1 MKFIDGAW
9 LLQPGVRPHYP
20 VEVYDARRENDTLV
34 VVASCRPL
42 RHRGD
47 TLQGPLLTYTFSA
60 PLEGVIK
67 VRIEHHVGT
76 AERAPRL
83 PLQTDTVVPES
94 TTSADSAT
102 FTSGPLTACIP
113 RGKGWKASFVAGD
126 VTLTTSGDRDSG
138 WIETA
143 DRGAFMMMAL
153 SLGVGECVYGL
164 GERFTAFVKN
174 GQIVENTNKDGGTGT
189 DQAYKAVPFYLTN
202 RGYGI
207 LVNET
212 GPVSFEVA
220 SERLSRVQF
229 SLAAESL
236 EFCVI
241 YGPAPKDVLRRLT
254 ALTGRPALPPPWS
267 FGLWLTTSFL
277 TNYDEAT
284 VMGFI
289 DGMKQRDLPLHVFH
303 FDCFWMRE
311 FEWCSFEWDPRTF
324 PDPAGLLRRLHER
337 GLKVCVWINPYIA
350 QRSPLFAE
358 GAAGGF
364 FLKKPNGD
372 VWQSDL
378 WQPGMAIVDFT
389 NPAARTWYTGHLR
402 RLLDMGVDSF
412 KTDFGERIPV
422 DVVYHDGS
430 NPVGMHNYYSVLY
443 NETVFRLLEE
453 TRGRGEAML
462 FARSSY
468 ATGQR
473 FPVHWGGDCSS
484 NFESMAETLRGGLS
498 LGLSGFGFWSH
509 DIGGFEGLPP
519 EPLYKRWVAFGLLSS
534 HSRLHGSTSYRVPW
548 NYNPAACDV
557 LRFFTKLKCRLMPY
571 LWAKALEAHHTGVP
585 LMRAMLLEFPEDPA
599 CDTLDR
605 QYMLGDALLVAP
617 VLSANGNVDY
627 FLPEG
632 RWTHL
637 LSGDVQTG
645 GRWFRGSYG
654 ELSLPLFVRPGS
666 VVAWGAHDERPD
678 YPFGDGVMFRVYELA
693 DGATASCV
701 VPNLGGHSELTCHV
715 TRHGAEY
722 EVTLTGVVPATWRV
736 QIAGAATVNATGNAT
751 LADPLGAVVI
761 AKPGEKALQLRVV

>member
-9 LLQPGVRPHYP
+9 LMQPGVQSHYP
-20 VEVYDARRENDTLV
+20 VEVYDARQENDTLV
-34 VVASCRPL
+34 VVAPCRPL

-67 VRIEHHVGT
+67 VRIEHYVGT
-76 AERAPRL
+76 AARTPRL
-83 PLQTDTVVPES
+83 PLQSNAVVPVI
-94 TTSADSAT
+94 TTSSDSAT
-102 FTSGPLTACIP
+102 LTSGPLTVRIP
-113 RGKGWKASFVAGD
+113 RDKGWNVGFLAND
-126 VTLTTSGDRDSG
+126 VTLTATEERDSG

-143 DRGAFMMMAL
+143 GRGAYMMTAL

-174 GQIVENTNKDGGTGT
+174 GQVVENTNKDGGTGT

-202 RGYGI
+202 HGYGV

-229 SLAAESL
+229 SLAGESL
-236 EFCVI
+236 EFCLI

-311 FEWCSFEWDPRTF
+311 FEWCSFEWDARTF

-358 GAAGGF
+358 GTAGGF

-402 RLLDMGVDSF
+402 RVLDMGVDCF
-412 KTDFGERIPV
+412 KTDFGERIPL

-430 NPVGMHNYYSVLY
+430 DPLGMHNYYSVLY
-443 NETVFRLLEE
+443 NQTVFNLLEE

-484 NFESMAETLRGGLS
+484 SFESMAETLRGGLS

-548 NYNPAACDV
+548 NYNAAACEV
-557 LRFFTKLKCRLMPY
+557 LRFFTKLKGRLMPY
-571 LWAKALEAHHTGVP
+571 LWAKALEAHLTGVP
-585 LMRAMLLEFPEDPA
+585 MMRAMLLEFPDDPA

-605 QYMLGDALLVAP
+605 QYMLGEALLVAP
-617 VLSANGNVDY
+617 VLSASGWVEY

-637 LSGDVQTG
+637 LSGDVQNG
-645 GRWFRGSYG
+645 GRWFRGRYD

-666 VVAWGAHDERPD
+666 VLAWGACDDRPD
-678 YPFGDGVMFRVYELA
+678 YAFSDGITFRVYELA
-693 DGATASCV
+693 DGAATSCV
-701 VPNLGGHSELTCHV
+701 VPDLRGDTELTCNV
-715 TRHGAEY
+715 TRHGPEY
-722 EVTLTGVVPATWRV
+722 HVALMGKTPATWRV
-736 QIAGAATVNATGNAT
+736 QIAGAGKVNAAGSATV
-751 LADPLGAVVI
+751 ADPLGTVVS
-761 AKPGEKALQLRVV
+761 AKPGESVLRFHVA